1 MFDRT
6 IRMLEKCKD
15 DARAFSYF
23 STLITQSFFIVYY
36 IGILLLSLGHPIIY
50 GILLALTAAALLFF
64 MITESPH
71 GVKSFKIRRWVRIF
85 TRYAKYCLHLVAI
98 CLTLYTFYADT
109 QAMSPL
115 ALILLILAIL
125 AFLIQLI
132 GEIVGFLSRR
142 YFEELLAAALADTE
156 LLRSILD
163 KVQNGA
169 ERLQRMKEGISSFP
183 GRAAEKANTW
193 GSAMKERFSVFKRKK
208 KKTPKIPELI
218 EGEFTEKEEETTP
231 SDV

>member
-6 IRMLEKCKD
+6 IRMLEKCKN
-15 DARAFSYF
+15 DARTFSYF
-23 STLITQSFFIVYY
+23 STLITQSFFLFYY
-36 IGILLLSLGHPIIY
+36 IGILLLSLGHPIVY

-64 MITESPH
+64 VITESPQ
-71 GVKSFKIRRWVRIF
+71 GVKSFKIRRWVRMF
-85 TRYAKYCLHLVAI
+85 VRYAKYCLHFVAI
-98 CLTLYTFYADT
+98 CLTLYTFYTDV
-109 QAMSPL
+109 QAVSPL

-125 AFLIQLI
+125 AFLIQMI

-163 KVQNGA
+163 KVQSGA
-169 ERLQRMKEGISSFP
+169 DKLQRMKEGISSFP
-183 GRAAEKANTW
+183 GRAAEKASAW
-193 GSAMKERFSVFKRKK
+193 GSAVKEKLSFFKK

>member
-6 IRMLEKCKD
+6 IRMLEKCKN

-23 STLITQSFFIVYY
+23 SALITQSFFLFYY
-36 IGILLLSLGHPIIY
+36 IGILLLSLGHPIVY

-64 MITESPH
+64 VITESPH
-71 GVKSFKIRRWVRIF
+71 GVKSFKIRRWVRMF
-85 TRYAKYCLHLVAI
+85 VRYAKYCLHFVAI
-98 CLTLYTFYADT
+98 CLTLYTFYTDA
-109 QAMSPL
+109 QAVSPL

-125 AFLIQLI
+125 AFLIQMI
-132 GEIVGFLSRR
+132 GEIVGFLSKR

-163 KVQNGA
+163 KVQSGA
-169 ERLQRMKEGISSFP
+169 DKLQRMKEGISAFP
-183 GRAAEKANTW
+183 GRAAEKASAW
-193 GSAMKERFSVFKRKK
+193 GSAVKEKFSFFKK
-208 KKTPKIPELI
+208 KKGPKIPELI

-231 SDV
+231 SDI